1 MLCVAYLKAP
11 YAGGRGFCRPA
22 SIAWLLIAMSSLALA
37 LPAGM
42 PASVDVAGEQLSLAS
57 CGVREVLWV
66 DVYSAGLYLRA
77 GAGPGAAADP
87 REPAALAL
95 VVLSP
100 MHLPYRMPGKWRDA
114 LAQGL
119 DADAMERVERA
130 YRGLGEGDRLLAAY
144 APGHGATLRVNDRPI
159 ARALGHGLIGALLAT
174 WADGRP
180 VGQHIRRIALEHPCP

>member
-11 YAGGRGFCRPA
+11 YACGRGFRKPA
-22 SIAWLLIAMSSLALA
+22 LIAWLFVAMSSLALA

-42 PASVDVAGEQLSLAS
+42 PPSVDVAGERLSLVS

-77 GAGPGAAADP
+77 GAAPEAAADP

-95 VVLSP
+95 VALSP
-100 MHLPYRMPGKWRDA
+100 MHLPYRMPAKWRDA
-114 LAQGL
+114 LARGL
-119 DADAMERVERA
+119 DAGAIERVEQA
-130 YRGLGEGDRLLAAY
+130 YRSLGEGDRLLAAY
-144 APGHGATLRVNDRPI
+144 APGRGASLSVNGRPI
-159 ARALGHGLIGALLAT
+159 AHASGHGLIGALLTT

-180 VGQHIRRIALEHPCP
+180 LREHIRRIALEHQCP